1 MTDFLSLKMCNKGRA
16 NIFAVDRD
24 VIRRVSYPDSC
35 MSQIIFVSSLRF
47 LSLSSVIIRSKCT
60 FKFVDCIERSN
71 SIHDSK
77 LLLKCGSAMY
87 GIERVSCSKAAMSTE
102 NLRWWKDPQP

>member
-35 MSQIIFVSSLRF
+35 MSQIIFVSSLKF
-47 LSLSSVIIRSKCT
+47 LSE
-60 FKFVDCIERSN
+60 F
-71 SIHDSK
+71 
-77 LLLKCGSAMY
+77 GYYPQQMY
-87 GIERVSCSKAAMSTE
+87 IQIC
-102 NLRWWKDPQP
+102 